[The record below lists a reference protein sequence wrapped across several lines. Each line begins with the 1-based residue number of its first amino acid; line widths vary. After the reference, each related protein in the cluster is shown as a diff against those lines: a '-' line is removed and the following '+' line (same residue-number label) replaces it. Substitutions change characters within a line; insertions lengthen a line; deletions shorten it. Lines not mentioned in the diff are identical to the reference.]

1 MRKSYALLL
10 TLLIHASV
18 IPVSPLFPT
27 TSSPQRDRGLSWEF
41 ETTDELREFAYVDG
55 DSAEL
60 IIGVDDLLPADHV
73 TLMEMMRKYR
83 AAVVN
88 RVTLMR
94 DVEEAIIV
102 DVPLSLVVPFASDLQ
117 NSNIPSYV
125 EPNFRFRAQF
135 MPNDPYWGVQWGPAR
150 IEANLAWNLT
160 AGSSSVLV
168 AVVDTGINWRH
179 ADLAANYV
187 PLGFDWVNDDADPSD
202 DHGHGSH
209 VAGIIGAA
217 INNNVGI
224 AGVAQ
229 VSIMAEKGLNFR
241 GEGYADDLAS
251 AIAHATEQ
259 GADVISMSWG
269 DYVDSR
275 LIRRAIVDAY
285 NAGVL
290 LVAAAG
296 NDATNEKSYPAAYDE
311 VIAVTATDRFDNHAS
326 FSNFGS
332 WIELSAPGVS
342 IYSTLL
348 NGGFG
353 YKSGT
358 SMAAPHV
365 SGVAALVWSVYPYK
379 TRDELRLWLRNASDD
394 LDEVGFDPYY
404 GYGRINA
411 RKAVGSPERNIV
423 IAKISLEKAFVGQGF
438 AAEVYVHVANQGIA
452 AERFNVTF
460 CLDEI
465 PVETKN
471 TTAAGISTNSLTF
484 RWDTTSF
491 GKGNYTV
498 GAYADPLTVEINTTD
513 NVLVDG
519 WIFLT
524 IPGDMDGDR
533 DVDIF
538 DVVST
543 AYAYGTREGDSQ
555 YVPDYDIDGD
565 GTIDLLDMVTIAG
578 NYGQTDL

>member
-1 MRKSYALLL
+1 
-10 TLLIHASV
+10 
-18 IPVSPLFPT
+18 
-27 TSSPQRDRGLSWEF
+27 
-41 ETTDELREFAYVDG
+41 
-55 DSAEL
+55 
-60 IIGVDDLLPADHV
+60 
-73 TLMEMMRKYR
+73 
-83 AAVVN
+83 
-88 RVTLMR
+88 
-94 DVEEAIIV
+94 
-102 DVPLSLVVPFASDLQ
+102 
-117 NSNIPSYV
+117 
-125 EPNFRFRAQF
+125 
-135 MPNDPYWGVQWGPAR
+135 
-150 IEANLAWNLT
+150 
-160 AGSSSVLV
+160 
-168 AVVDTGINWRH
+168 
-179 ADLAANYV
+179 
-187 PLGFDWVNDDADPSD
+187 
-202 DHGHGSH
+202 
-209 VAGIIGAA
+209 
-217 INNNVGI
+217 
-224 AGVAQ
+224 
-229 VSIMAEKGLNFR
+229 
-241 GEGYADDLAS
+241 
-251 AIAHATEQ
+251 
-259 GADVISMSWG
+259 
-269 DYVDSR
+269 
-275 LIRRAIVDAY
+275 
-285 NAGVL
+285 
-290 LVAAAG
+290 
-296 NDATNEKSYPAAYDE
+296 
-311 VIAVTATDRFDNHAS
+311 
-326 FSNFGS
+326 
-332 WIELSAPGVS
+332 
-342 IYSTLL
+342 
-348 NGGFG
+348 
-353 YKSGT
+353 
-358 SMAAPHV
+358 
-365 SGVAALVWSVYPYK
+365 
-379 TRDELRLWLRNASDD
+379 LRLWLRKTSDD

-438 AAEVYVHVANQGIA
+438 AAEVYVHIANQGIA